1 MKFTPTPKTGSV
13 FPVPIFGVITL
24 GVALWFSTG
33 DTARAQLELS
43 LEMDKTAYMTHE
55 PVTATLTLVNR
66 AGREIVLDN
75 PTNGMWLDFNVNDSR
90 GNLIPPVPG
99 AAKPRPLI
107 LQSGAPHRIRV
118 MVNQAYPMGESG
130 MYRVKCRVFFPPIGR
145 YFETRVK
152 TVNLV
157 DGQPL
162 WGPQVIGVPRGY
174 DGAGSYRAYTLL
186 TFFQG
191 SQKRSLYFRLT
202 DKDTGRVRATY
213 PLGEFMNAR
222 PPQQSID
229 SNSRLHV
236 LHMATPGQYFYT
248 VIEPTGTVASQ
259 TAYRDKGS
267 SRPELVA
274 TSSGEVSIRGGAT
287 ETELGTPYE
296 EREFRKASER
306 PPGLPK
312 F

>member
-1 MKFTPTPKTGSV
+1 
-13 FPVPIFGVITL
+13 
-24 GVALWFSTG
+24 
-33 DTARAQLELS
+33 
-43 LEMDKTAYMTHE
+43 
-55 PVTATLTLVNR
+55 LVNR

-75 PTNGMWLDFNVNDSR
+75 PPNSMWLDFNVTDSR
-90 GNLIPPVPG
+90 GNLIPPVTG
-99 AAKPRPLI
+99 APKPRPLI
-107 LQSGAPHRIRV
+107 LASGAPHRIRV

-130 MYRVKCRVFFPPIGR
+130 MYRVKVRVFFPPIGR

-174 DGAGSYRAYTLL
+174 EGAGSYRAYTLL

-191 SQKRSLYFRLT
+191 SQKRSLYFRLS

-213 PLGEFMNAR
+213 SLGEFMNAR
-222 PPQQSID
+222 PPQQAID

-248 VIEPTGTVASQ
+248 VIEPTGNVASQ
-259 TAYRDKGS
+259 TAYREKGS
-267 SRPELVA
+267 SRPEMVSSA
-274 TSSGEVSIRGGAT
+274 SGEVAVRGGAT
-287 ETELGTPYE
+287 ETEMGTPYE

-306 PPGLPK
+306 PPGLPG